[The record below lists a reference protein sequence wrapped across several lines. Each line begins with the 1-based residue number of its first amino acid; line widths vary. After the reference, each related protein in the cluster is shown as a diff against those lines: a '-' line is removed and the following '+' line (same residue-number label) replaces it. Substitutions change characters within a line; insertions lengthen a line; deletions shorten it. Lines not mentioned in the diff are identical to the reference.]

1 MTIALHGYVC
11 ERAMLRLTGT
21 GRLADDLYLL
31 AHHDVT
37 GRPFLQPRALRLG
50 LAGGLL
56 AELIFDGAIWLRAG
70 MAVASGSAGAAG
82 AGRAEDD
89 LLRRVLAVMLAE
101 RDLLPVRDWLAYLA
115 TGASH
120 EVAARLAAA
129 GYLARQRSWRPGGT
143 RWIPV
148 DPDAAFAPLARVR
161 SALDPA
167 RSSTVPDVVL
177 TGLAAACG
185 LGPRV
190 LPFGPPGARRW
201 LDEALGILRPDLR
214 ELIAQVQ
221 LAVDSAVLAH
231 RI

>member
-1 MTIALHGYVC
+1 
-11 ERAMLRLTGT
+11 MLRLTGR

-56 AELIFDGAIWLRAG
+56 AELLFDGAIWLRG
-70 MAVASGSAGAAG
+70 GRVGPAAEV
-82 AGRAEDD
+82 RSDD
-89 LLRRVLAVMLAE
+89 ELLRRIVAVLLAE
-101 RDLLPVRDWLAYLA
+101 RDLLPVTDWLAYLA
-115 TGASH
+115 TGAAH
-120 EVAARLAAA
+120 EVTARLAAT
-129 GYLARQRSWRPGGT
+129 GYLAREQSWRPGRA
-143 RWIPV
+143 RWVPV

-161 SALDPA
+161 CALDPA

-177 TGLAAACG
+177 TGLAVACG

-201 LDEALGILRPDLR
+201 LDEALGVLRPDLR
-214 ELIAQVQ
+214 ELIAQLQ

>member
-1 MTIALHGYVC
+1 MTIALRGYSC

-70 MAVASGSAGAAG
+70 MTGASGAD
-82 AGRAEDD
+82 RIEDD
-89 LLRRVLAVMLAE
+89 LLRRVLVVMLAE

-115 TGASH
+115 TGASD

-129 GYLARQRSWRPGGT
+129 GYLARQRSWRPGGV
-143 RWIPV
+143 RWVPV
-148 DPDAAFAPLARVR
+148 DADAAFAPLARVR
-161 SALDPA
+161 AALDPA

-201 LDEALGILRPDLR
+201 LDEALGVLRPDLR

>member
-1 MTIALHGYVC
+1 
-11 ERAMLRLTGT
+11 MLRLTGT

-56 AELIFDGAIWLRAG
+56 AELIFDGSIWLRGGRVGLAG
-70 MAVASGSAGAAG
+70 QMREV
-82 AGRAEDD
+82 RPDDD
-89 LLRRVLAVMLAE
+89 LLHRIVTVVRAE
-101 RDLLPVRDWLAYLA
+101 RDLRPLTDWLAYLA
-115 TGASH
+115 TGAQP

-129 GYLARQRSWRPGGT
+129 GYLAREQSWRPGRA
-143 RWIPV
+143 RWVPV

-161 SALDPA
+161 AALDPA

-177 TGLAAACG
+177 TGLAAGCG

-201 LDEALGILRPDLR
+201 LDEALGVLRPDLR